1 MVAAADL
8 GLVVGGLA
16 LFGVHDILSTARIH
30 FKKENALTSLVDSR
44 HRRACVDAI
53 AWLLFSLGMI
63 RSLQGTRSWA
73 HDDDIRAVIAA
84 IAGVIWATTPG
95 VWRDKSKAHHVILD
109 SDAKPS
115 DSASAGDYEPYFDFV
130 YHFFRMIAFFGGFVA
145 LAFVAARGKS
155 DVDRKMAFSGA
166 VVAGFGLYI
175 SRLTGSSDTR
185 WAHVGFMFVEL
196 VGWGLLA
203 GGFLANEVDGDMHG
217 FNMP

>member
-16 LFGVHDILSTARIH
+16 LFGVHDILSGFRVIRKTD
-30 FKKENALTSLVDSR
+30 NALTSLVNSR

-95 VWRDKSKAHHVILD
+95 VWRDKTKAHHVALD
-109 SDAKPS
+109 SNAEPS
-115 DSASAGDYEPYFDFV
+115 ESTSSDYEPYFDLI
-130 YHFFRMIAFFGGFVA
+130 YHFFRMLAFFGGFIA

-155 DVDRKMAFSGA
+155 DVDRRLAFSGA
-166 VVAGFGLYI
+166 IVAGFGLYV
-175 SRLTGSSDTR
+175 SRLTGYHAV
-185 WAHVGFMFVEL
+185 WPAHLFSMFVEL